1 VTRESTLLKQAR
13 MAVSDRLEAFVSRG
27 LNTLP
32 AELEEL
38 QYASNVAEEKR
49 LLARAIEQVRTRRS
63 ALEREFVRAFEIAFE
78 RKLTGVAPTD
88 ELSLD
93 ALTLVDDSAIE
104 LEIAMGRLVRKTIE
118 EIDPGDLYG
127 IEARIGELAA
137 GKFLD
142 SAHNPLGVEVA
153 MEALNRACN
162 GVDEDGAVRM
172 AVANGLQPHVA
183 AGLRNGYQE
192 ANNLLVAAGIQPRL
206 QYHVERARDVGVAK
220 AGAPAVPQGMVVSQA
235 LNLRDLL
242 PVSTG
247 TMVDIAA
254 VVGAMMAGA
263 PEKRRSGARILSNPK
278 GMLYQA
284 AVQTPVDPGL
294 LRALSEALAAA
305 RQGGGG
311 GGDGAAAGG
320 VEALRNIAPQAA
332 HPLDQL
338 TGDLVAN
345 VFEQLQGD
353 AELPDVVRQEIDR
366 LPPAAF
372 KAAVIDRSFF
382 ANPEH
387 PARRFL
393 GNLSTLAADPEV
405 SAAPDGEFMQELRSV
420 IQTIAANEGAD
431 LAVYDEATTRLQAA
445 AERQVETRRAEHEKH
460 AAELERAERYE
471 VALAASRAAV
481 HARLADWTPPEF
493 VRGFLEGPWAE
504 AIASADAD
512 HCVGEDGP
520 DRLLAAVDDLLW
532 TLTPKSATDVQA
544 MIAMLPR
551 VVRDLQR
558 GTAKGMEAAARQT
571 FFENL
576 MRRHTELLQQARR
589 LGEQVPQTPRVPRA
603 NADAT
608 LPYSAA
614 MPAMLPPVM
623 SRGALADLEED
634 GVARRV
640 RLTWVS
646 PRGANYLF
654 TSGDGPAKSYTREAV
669 MRMIGAGMLRMIEAR
684 PSAAERAIAAVAG

>member
-13 MAVSDRLEAFVSRG
+13 TAVSDRLEAFVSRG

-49 LLARAIEQVRTRRS
+49 LLARAIEQIKSKASTV
-63 ALEREFVRAFEIAFE
+63 ERDFVRAFQMAFE

-93 ALTLVDDSAIE
+93 SLTLVDDSAIE

-127 IEARIGELAA
+127 IEARVGELAA

-153 MEALNRACN
+153 MEALNRACSS
-162 GVDEDGAVRM
+162 VDEDGAVRM

-192 ANNLLVAAGIQPRL
+192 ANNVLVAAGIQPRL
-206 QYHVERARDVGVAK
+206 QYRVERARDVGVAK
-220 AGAPAVPQGMVVSQA
+220 SGGSAIPEGMVVSQA

-294 LRALSEALAAA
+294 LRAVAEAVAAA
-305 RQGGGG
+305 RQGGGVS
-311 GGDGAAAGG
+311 G
-320 VEALRNIAPQAA
+320 VGALRDLAPQAA

-345 VFEQLQGD
+345 VFEQMQGD

-382 ANPEH
+382 ANPDH

-393 GNLSTLAADPEV
+393 GNLSALAADPEV
-405 SAAPDGEFMQELRSV
+405 GAAPDGAFMHELRSV
-420 IQTIAANEGAD
+420 IRTIAANDGAD

-445 AERQVETRRAEHEKH
+445 AEEETRARRAEHERQ
-460 AAELERAERYE
+460 AAEIERAERYE
-471 VALAASRAAV
+471 VALVAARAAIGA
-481 HARLADWTPPEF
+481 HLADWTPPAF

-504 AIASADAD
+504 AIARADAD
-512 HCVGEDGP
+512 GRTGDDGS
-520 DRLLAAVDDLLW
+520 DRLLATVDDLLW
-532 TLTPKSATDVQA
+532 TLAPKSAADVQA
-544 MIAMLPR
+544 MVAMLPR

-558 GTAKGMEAAARQT
+558 ATANAMDAGARQT
-571 FFENL
+571 FFEHL

-589 LGEQVPQTPRVPRA
+589 AGDQATQTPRVRRA
-603 NADAT
+603 SADAT

-623 SRGALADLEED
+623 SRGALAELEED
-634 GVARRV
+634 GKVRRV

-654 TSGDGPAKSYTREAV
+654 TSGDGPAQSYTREAV
-669 MRMIGAGMLRMIEAR
+669 MRMIGAGMLRTIEAR

>member
-1 VTRESTLLKQAR
+1 MSRESTLLKQAR
-13 MAVSDRLEAFVSRG
+13 TAVSDRLAAFVGRG
-27 LNTLP
+27 LDTLP

-49 LLARAIEQVRTRRS
+49 LLGRAIEQLRSRR
-63 ALEREFVRAFEIAFE
+63 AQLEREFGNAFAATFE

-93 ALTLVDDSAIE
+93 SLTLVDDSAIE

-127 IEARIGELAA
+127 IEARVGELAA

-142 SAHNPLGVEVA
+142 SPHNPLGVEVA
-153 MEALNRACN
+153 MEALKRACDV
-162 GVDEDGAVRM
+162 VDDDGAVRM
-172 AVANGLQPHVA
+172 AVANSLQPHVA
-183 AGLRNGYQE
+183 AGLRNGYHD
-192 ANNLLVAAGIQPRL
+192 ANEMLAAAGIQPKL
-206 QYHVERARDVGVAK
+206 QYHVERARDVGVASRS
-220 AGAPAVPQGMVVSQA
+220 APAIPQGMVVSQA

-294 LRALSEALAAA
+294 LRALSTAVAAA
-305 RQGGGG
+305 REGGG
-311 GGDGAAAGG
+311 
-320 VEALRNIAPQAA
+320 VSTLRDLAPQAA

-345 VFEQLQGD
+345 VFEYMQSDG
-353 AELPDVVRQEIDR
+353 ELPDAVRQEIDR

-393 GNLSTLAADPEV
+393 GNVSTLAADPET

-420 IQTIAANEGAD
+420 IQNIASAEGAD
-431 LAVYDEATTRLQAA
+431 LSVYDEATTRLQAA
-445 AERQVETRRAEHEKH
+445 AERDAGTRRAEVASH
-460 AAELERAERYE
+460 AAELERAERME
-471 VALAASRAAV
+471 TALIAARAAIQSRV
-481 HARLADWTPPEF
+481 DQGSPPDF
-493 VRGFLEGPWAE
+493 VREFLDGPWAT
-504 AIASADAD
+504 AIATADAD
-512 HCVGEDGP
+512 GHTGDTGP

-532 TLTPKSATDVQA
+532 TLEPKSGADVQA
-544 MIAMLPR
+544 MVKMLPR

-558 GTAKGMEAAARQT
+558 ATGGTMEAAPRQQ
-571 FFENL
+571 FLDHL

-589 LGEQVPQTPRVPRA
+589 TAPAEQKARPPRA
-603 NADAT
+603 HLDAT

-614 MPAMLPPVM
+614 MPAMLPPVL
-623 SRGALADLEED
+623 SRGALAELEED
-634 GVARRV
+634 GKVRRV

-654 TSGDGPAKSYTREAV
+654 TSSDGPARSFPRDAV
-669 MRMIGAGMLRMIEAR
+669 MRLIGAGMLRKVEAR